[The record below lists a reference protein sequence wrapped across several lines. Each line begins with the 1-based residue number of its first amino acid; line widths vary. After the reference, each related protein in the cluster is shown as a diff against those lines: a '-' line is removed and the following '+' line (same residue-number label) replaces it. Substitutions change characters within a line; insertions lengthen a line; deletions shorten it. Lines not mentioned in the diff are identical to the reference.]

1 MDAIYSSQAVI
12 EFELDGTIIKAN
24 KIFCDLLGYTED
36 EIKGKHHRTFVSQA
50 DQGSPAYE
58 AFWQALRDGNYQTA
72 EFRRRSKSGQDI
84 WIQAS
89 YTPILNGS
97 GKVSKII
104 KFATDITVQK
114 NITANYEGQ
123 LRAINRSQAV
133 IEFDPQGTILE
144 ANEIF
149 LNLMGYGAD
158 EVKGKH
164 HRIFLRAED
173 AGSPEYVR
181 FWDDLR
187 RGAFQKAEFSRV
199 TKNGKEV
206 WIQATYSPIYSA
218 DGKLMKV
225 VKFATDITHEYSK
238 REEVKLLSLV
248 ANETN
253 NSIVITDAEGL
264 IIYVNRGF
272 AELTGYSLADVLG
285 KKPGNVLQGP
295 HTDPATIELIR
306 SKIKNREPFYNE
318 ILNYDRN
325 KRPYWISL
333 AINPVFDKA
342 NQLVNYISVQANITE
357 TKERS
362 LEYAKRF
369 DAIGVNNAV
378 GDWSLDGKLLK
389 VNDYVVAHLGYAG
402 PEELIKKA
410 RNLKAIIGEDL
421 FAKVLTGQQLIGEFA
436 LLDSK
441 NQPKW
446 FSATICPITD
456 SENKVRSIVVYGVD
470 CDSKVEAARVTTT
483 EMTEVISSSE
493 RIGEIVN
500 VINGIS
506 TQTNLLALNAA
517 IEAARAGEAGRGFA
531 VVADEVRSL
540 AKRSSESAAQIQILV
555 SETSTRVINL
565 ADSLKRL
572 SE

>member
-24 KIFCDLLGYTED
+24 KIFCDLLGYAED
-36 EIKGKHHRTFVSQA
+36 EIKGKHHRTFVSEA
-50 DQGSPAYE
+50 DQASPAYDV
-58 AFWQALRDGNYQTA
+58 FWKALRDGHHQTA
-72 EFRRRSKSGQDI
+72 EFRRRSKSGQDL

-89 YTPILNGS
+89 YTPILNRS

-123 LRAINRSQAV
+123 LQAINRSQAV

-149 LNLMGYGAD
+149 LKLMGYGAD

-173 AGSPEYVR
+173 AGSPAYAR

-187 RGAFQKAEFSRV
+187 RGAFQKAEFRRV
-199 TKNGKEV
+199 TKYGNEV

-225 VKFATDITHEYSK
+225 VKFATDVTHEYGK

-264 IIYVNRGF
+264 VIYVNRGF
-272 AELTGYSLADVLG
+272 TELTGYSLADVLG
-285 KKPGNVLQGP
+285 KKPGHLLQGP

-306 SKIKNREPFYNE
+306 SKIKDREPFYNE

-357 TKERS
+357 TKERA

-389 VNDYVVAHLGYAG
+389 VNDYVVAHLGYKG
-402 PEELIKKA
+402 PEELIRKA

-421 FAKVLTGQQLIGEFA
+421 FAKVLSGQQLIGEFA
-436 LLDSK
+436 LLDHK
-441 NQPKW
+441 NQSKW

-456 SENKVRSIVVYGVD
+456 SEDKVRSIVVYGVD
-470 CDSKVEAARVTTT
+470 SDSKVEAARVTAT

-493 RIGEIVN
+493 RISEIVN
-500 VINGIS
+500 VINSIS
-506 TQTNLLALNAA
+506 AQTNLLALNAA

-540 AKRSSESAAQIQILV
+540 AKRSSESAAQIHILV

-572 SE
+572 SH